1 MFIVLSRARARSFE
15 DDGTPAGDEAVH
27 DLPAYVARSERE
39 RPRWVW
45 NDTRRWYPGLLAA
58 GVRVERCVDLRL
70 SHAIIR
76 TSMATAASRLARAEA
91 GEWDAPP
98 ALVEERPPRQDTL
111 FDLEASALP
120 TEPDVVAEWLLQRE
134 AVAAAPEPARLG
146 LLLAAESAG
155 ALIAVEMKHGGLP
168 FDKALHETLLE
179 RVLGSRPRGFER
191 PAELE
196 RLKGELVRI
205 LGFEFNP
212 DSAVELLKALR
223 KAGLRVESTS
233 KWEIGAIDHPVI
245 GPLLQYKKLSRLLT
259 ANGWAW
265 ADAWVDGGR
274 FRPEY
279 VPGGVVTGRWAAS
292 GGGALQ
298 LPKQVRGAVVADPG
312 WKLVVADAAQL
323 EPRVLAALSGDRGM
337 VAAGSGDMYEGIVA
351 SGAVATRDQAKVA
364 MLGAMYGATTGDS
377 ARLMPSLAKAFPRAI
392 RLVEDAARAGERGE
406 IVSTRL
412 GRSSPAPGP
421 EWDAVQSEASAS
433 AAAESRARGRA
444 RSWGRFT
451 RNFVVQGTAAEWAL
465 CWMGGLR
472 GRLWNLADGDF
483 VERPH
488 LVFFLH
494 DEVMVHTPAHL
505 ADAVAQEVAAAAED
519 AGRLIFGALPVRFP
533 VTTAI
538 VDSYADAK

>member
-1 MFIVLSRARARSFE
+1 MIGR
-15 DDGTPAGDEAVH
+15 G
-27 DLPAYVARSERE
+27 
-39 RPRWVW
+39 
-45 NDTRRWYPGLLAA
+45 
-58 GVRVERCVDLRL
+58 
-70 SHAIIR
+70 
-76 TSMATAASRLARAEA
+76 LARK
-91 GEWDAPP
+91 G
-98 ALVEERPPRQDTL
+98 
-111 FDLEASALP
+111 
-120 TEPDVVAEWLLQRE
+120 
-134 AVAAAPEPARLG
+134 RL
-146 LLLAAESAG
+146 
-155 ALIAVEMKHGGLP
+155 
-168 FDKALHETLLE
+168 
-179 RVLGSRPRGFER
+179 
-191 PAELE
+191 
-196 RLKGELVRI
+196 
-205 LGFEFNP
+205 
-212 DSAVELLKALR
+212 
-223 KAGLRVESTS
+223 
-233 KWEIGAIDHPVI
+233 
-245 GPLLQYKKLSRLLT
+245 
-259 ANGWAW
+259 
-265 ADAWVDGGR
+265 
-274 FRPEY
+274 
-279 VPGGVVTGRWAAS
+279 
-292 GGGALQ
+292 
-298 LPKQVRGAVVADPG
+298 
-312 WKLVVADAAQL
+312 
-323 EPRVLAALSGDRGM
+323 ALSGDRGM

-421 EWDAVQSEASAS
+421 EWDAVQSEASTS

-465 CWMGGLR
+465 CWMAGLR

-494 DEVMVHTPAHL
+494 DEVMVHAPAHL